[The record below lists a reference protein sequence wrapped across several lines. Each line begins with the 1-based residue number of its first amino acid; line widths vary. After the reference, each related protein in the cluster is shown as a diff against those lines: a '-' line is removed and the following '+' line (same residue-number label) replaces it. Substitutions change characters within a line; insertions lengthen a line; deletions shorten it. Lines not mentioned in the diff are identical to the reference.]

1 MPFTELKHPLIIDKL
16 TRMRK
21 QDTSSKDFRENL
33 NEIAQL
39 MVYEICRDIP
49 LTKIE
54 IETPIQKTV
63 GYTIEQPIVLVPI
76 LRAGIG
82 MLDGIQKLI
91 PTARIAHIG
100 LYRDEETLEIHQ
112 YFAKTTTDIE
122 NSYTLI
128 VDPMLATGG
137 SAIKAIDIVKQWGA
151 KNIKFVCLVAV
162 PEGLK
167 KLAHRHPEVEVY
179 AACLDEKLNEKGYI
193 VPGLGDAGDR
203 IFGTK

>member
-1 MPFTELKHPLIIDKL
+1 MSFTELKHPLITDKL
-16 TRMRK
+16 TRMRRE
-21 QDTSSKDFRENL
+21 DTSSKDFRENL

-39 MVYEICRDIP
+39 MVYEICRDVP
-49 LTKIE
+49 LVAGE
-54 IETPIQKTV
+54 ITTPVQKTI
-63 GYTIEQPIVLVPI
+63 GYTVEQPIVLVPI

-82 MLDGIQKLI
+82 MLEGIQKLI
-91 PTARIAHIG
+91 PTARIAHVG

-112 YFAKTTTDIE
+112 YFAKTTKDIDK
-122 NSYTLI
+122 SYTLI

-137 SAIKAIDIVKQWGA
+137 SAIKAIDIVKEWGA
-151 KNIKFVCLVAV
+151 KDIKFVCLVAV

-167 KLAHRHPEVEVY
+167 ALQAVHPDVEVY
-179 AACLDEKLNEKGYI
+179 AASLDEKLNEKGYI

>member
-1 MPFTELKHPLIIDKL
+1 MSFTQIKHPLIIDKL
-16 TRMRK
+16 TRMRRIE
-21 QDTSSKDFRENL
+21 TSSKDFRENL

-39 MVYEICRDIP
+39 MVYEIFRDVP
-49 LTKIE
+49 LEAVE
-54 IETPIQKTV
+54 IETPVQKTV
-63 GYTIEQPIVLVPI
+63 GYTINQPIVLVPI

-82 MLDGIQKLI
+82 MLDGIQTMI

-112 YFAKTTTDIE
+112 YFAKTTKDIAE
-122 NSYTLI
+122 SYTII

-137 SAIKAIDIVKQWGA
+137 SAIKAIDIAKGWGA
-151 KNIKFVCLVAV
+151 KNIKFVCLVSV
-162 PEGLK
+162 PEGVA
-167 KLAHRHPEVEVY
+167 KLQKAHPDVEIY
-179 AACLDEKLNEKGYI
+179 SASMDEKLNERGYI

>member
-1 MPFTELKHPLIIDKL
+1 MAFTELKHPLIIDKL
-16 TRMRK
+16 SRMRK
-21 QDTSSKDFRENL
+21 KDTSSKDFRENL

-39 MVYEICRDIP
+39 MVYEIFRDLELEP
-49 LTKIE
+49 IE
-54 IETPIQKTV
+54 IETPMTKTI
-63 GYTIEQPIVLVPI
+63 GYTIDKPIVLVPI

-91 PTARIAHIG
+91 PTAKIAHIG

-112 YFAKTTTDIE
+112 YFAKKTEDI
-122 NSYTLI
+122 NKSYVII

-137 SAIKAIDIVKQWGA
+137 SAIKAIDIVKTWGV

-162 PEGLK
+162 EPGISNVLK
-167 KLAHRHPEVEVY
+167 KHPDVEIY
-179 AACLDEKLNEKGYI
+179 AASKDEKLSDKGYI
-193 VPGLGDAGDR
+193 IPGLGDAGDR